1 MDEKTGD
8 LAKPRRARVSLGLWL
23 AAPAFAAFVFWVSIF
38 STNGYVPKTLSEV
51 MVTSEYVHPKNAS
64 ASVCK
69 ANDCVEA
76 WTTDVGTF
84 MRFNSDR
91 KAEYVA
97 YLLGDQVRRN
107 GTIIVDFGDSK
118 MSIQQ
123 KVDAINL
130 LFPGK
135 DWY

>member
-1 MDEKTGD
+1 
-8 LAKPRRARVSLGLWL
+8 
-23 AAPAFAAFVFWVSIF
+23 
-38 STNGYVPKTLSEV
+38 

-84 MRFNSDR
+84 MRFSSDR

-97 YLLGDQVRRN
+97 YLLGDQARRN

-135 DWY
+135 DWF